1 MESDFESS
9 PDPVYQSSLRE
20 ARWILVFWAVFFV
33 WVVGYCSLFGYPAEG
48 EPIAT
53 VLGMPAWVFWGIFV
67 PWIVS
72 GAITIWF
79 ALTQIED
86 HPLDEVVNA
95 EDSDG

>member
-1 MESDFESS
+1 MESDTKSS
-9 PDPVYQSSLRE
+9 PDPVFQSSLRE
-20 ARWILVFWAVFFV
+20 SWRILVFWAVFFV
-33 WVVGYCSLFGYPAEG
+33 WVVGYSSLFGYPEEG

-53 VLGMPAWVFWGIFV
+53 VFGMPSWVFWGVFL

-72 GAITIWF
+72 GAIMIWF

-86 HPLDEVVNA
+86 HPLDEFVDA

>member
-20 ARWILVFWAVFFV
+20 SRWILVFWAFFFV
-33 WVVGYCSLFGYPAEG
+33 WVVGYCSLYGYPVEG
-48 EPIAT
+48 EPITT

-86 HPLDEVVNA
+86 HPLDEVVDA